1 MIRKIWNTILTTCY
15 YFPNIAVTA
24 KEFETG
30 KVEDKFEPKVT
41 PASEYCVEEV
51 EEEKPEE
58 KIEEEPEN
66 FVEVELVDSIPSL
79 HPIDS
84 GRIPRKTQFSDTTP
98 RSPPNYSS
106 SRSSRRRPE
115 KINVDY
121 TQSRSYSNYANPGNR
136 QRPEKINVDYTRPS
150 SPSNYANPS
159 NRQRAEKVNINW
171 SSSQPRDAS
180 SQEKRYSRYQRSAA
194 YDPLDPNRP
203 RVTRQDQPRP
213 NPPRR
218 KRRYVRVGPDPII

>member
-1 MIRKIWNTILTTCY
+1 M
-15 YFPNIAVTA
+15 TA

-41 PASEYCVEEV
+41 PASEYTEEKVEEKFEEKFEEKV
-51 EEEKPEE
+51 EEEPEE

-66 FVEVELVDSIPSL
+66 YVEVELVDSIPSL

-84 GRIPRKTQFSDTTP
+84 GRIPRRTQFSDTTP

-115 KINVDY
+115 KVNVDY
-121 TQSRSYSNYANPGNR
+121 TQSRSHSAYANPSRR
-136 QRPEKINVDYTRPS
+136 QRPEKINVDYTRSS
-150 SPSNYANPS
+150 SPSSYANPG
-159 NRQRAEKVNINW
+159 NRQRPEKVNIDW
-171 SSSQPRDAS
+171 SSSSPRDAS
-180 SQEKRYSRYQRSAA
+180 TQEKRYTRYQRPAA

-203 RVTRQDQPRP
+203 RVTRQDQPQP